1 MLTVCS
7 ESGIFYDMRRKHL
20 NSHTLKLALAGV
32 ALLTLAAVA
41 CNGDDSSP
49 LDGSPTP
56 GASPDGGVTP
66 VVTRA
71 ITPGSGNSPAEA
83 IGTYIDAN
91 RLEGHPLDL
100 SRQTECPIEPVQTV
114 VAGTPTIVSRIGL
127 GQFCIASK
135 DWEPDKAITAIIDLP
150 DTAESWEIKLEFD
163 ADSALWTIQ
172 DVEKTR
178 G

>member
-1 MLTVCS
+1 VLTVSS
-7 ESGIFYDMRRKHL
+7 ESGIFYDMRRTRL
-20 NSHTLKLALAGV
+20 NSHTLKLALVGA
-32 ALLTLAAVA
+32 ALVTLAAVA

-49 LDGSPTP
+49 VDGSPSP
-56 GASPDGGVTP
+56 GASPDGAVTP

-83 IGTYIDAN
+83 VGTYIDAN
-91 RLEGHPLDL
+91 ALDGHQLDL
-100 SRQTECPIEPVQTV
+100 SRETECPLEPVQTI

-127 GQFCIASK
+127 GQFCLASK
-135 DWEPDKAITAIIDLP
+135 DWEPDKAITVIVDLP
-150 DTAESWEIKLEFD
+150 DTAESWEMKLEFD